1 MADCE
6 ILRPKVEA
14 MLSTLVTSPTG
25 SNTTSDLVKLI
36 FNHKITSKHN
46 KRAFKAKIGPAED

>member
-1 MADCE
+1 MDDYE

-25 SNTTSDLVKLI
+25 SNTTSNLVKLI
-36 FNHKITSKHN
+36 FNHKITSKHS
-46 KRAFKAKIGPAED
+46 KRAFKGKIGPAKG